1 MENESEETR
10 PDTTHK
16 RLRGII
22 RFVFLFLPVV
32 SLVWVALTI
41 VVWISFGPTTSAD
54 DEGMQAYHAFR
65 QDVLKPL
72 EEKYDFEGLVFLLL
86 HDDGVFELG
95 LNIAE
100 SPAARISSPADRM
113 IEVMREI
120 HALKTRSPAV
130 DKMALDMKIS
140 CVPPQQSIPW
150 GGETAF
156 LNIRTVMPGESGY
169 TGKPA
174 RSTDVRIWNETGE
187 KFFPQDKLF
196 GSDGAS
202 DEIETCIRSLLK
214 EPGPEKTPPEQPT
227 LF

>member
-22 RFVFLFLPVV
+22 RFVFLFLLVV
-32 SLVWVALTI
+32 LLVWIVLTI
-41 VVWISFGPTTSAD
+41 AVWISFGPTTSAD
-54 DEGMQAYHAFR
+54 DEGMQAYHTFR

-72 EEKYDFEGLVFLLL
+72 EEKYEFESLVMLLL

-95 LNIAE
+95 LDIAE
-100 SPAARISSPADRM
+100 QDRM
-113 IEVMREI
+113 IELMREI
-120 HALKTRSPAV
+120 HTLKTRSPAI
-130 DKMALDMKIS
+130 DKMAVDVRIS
-140 CVPPQQSIPW
+140 CVPPQQSMHLPNAI
-150 GGETAF
+150 
-156 LNIRTVMPGESGY
+156 LDIRTVMPGESGY
-169 TGKPA
+169 TGDPA

-187 KFFPQDKLF
+187 KSFPQDKLF

-214 EPGPEKTPPEQPT
+214 EPGPEKTPPEQPA

>member
-1 MENESEETR
+1 MR
-10 PDTTHK
+10 K
-16 RLRGII
+16 RLRRIL
-22 RFVFLFLPVV
+22 RFVFLFLLVV
-32 SLVWVALTI
+32 SLVWVVLTI
-41 VVWISFGPTTSAD
+41 AVWISFGPTTSAD
-54 DEGMQAYHAFR
+54 DEGMQANHAFR

-113 IEVMREI
+113 IELMREI
-120 HALKTRSPAV
+120 HTLKTRSPAI
-130 DKMALDMKIS
+130 DKMAVDVTVS
-140 CVPPQQSIPW
+140 CVSPR
-150 GGETAF
+150 ETMHH
-156 LNIRTVMPGESGY
+156 LPTPILRIRTVMPGESGY

-196 GSDGAS
+196 APGSPS
-202 DEIETCIRSLLK
+202 DEIEAFIQSILK
-214 EPGPEKTPPEQPT
+214 DNHEGAAI
-227 LF
+227 

>member
-1 MENESEETR
+1 MENENKSEETR
-10 PDTTHK
+10 SDMRHK
-16 RLRGII
+16 RLRGIF
-22 RFVFLFLPVV
+22 RFVFLFLLVV
-32 SLVWVALTI
+32 LLVWGALTI
-41 VVWISFGPTTSAD
+41 AVWISFGPTTSAD

-100 SPAARISSPADRM
+100 SPAAGMSSPADRM

-130 DKMALDMKIS
+130 DKMTVDVTVS
-140 CVPPQQSIPW
+140 CVSPR
-150 GGETAF
+150 ETMHH
-156 LNIRTVMPGESGY
+156 LPTPILRIRTVMPGESGY
-169 TGKPA
+169 AGNPA

-196 GSDGAS
+196 APDGAS
-202 DEIETCIRSLLK
+202 DEIGAFIQSILK
-214 EPGPEKTPPEQPT
+214 NVREGAAK
-227 LF
+227 

>member
-22 RFVFLFLPVV
+22 RFVFLFLLVV

-54 DEGMQAYHAFR
+54 DEGMLAYHTFR

-72 EEKYDFEGLVFLLL
+72 EEKYEFESLVMHLL
-86 HDDGVFELG
+86 HDDGVVELC
-95 LNIAE
+95 LDIAE
-100 SPAARISSPADRM
+100 QDRM
-113 IEVMREI
+113 IELMREI
-120 HALKTRSPAV
+120 HALKTRSPAI
-130 DKMALDMKIS
+130 DKMAVDVRIS
-140 CVPPQQSIPW
+140 CVPPQQSMHLPNAI
-150 GGETAF
+150 
-156 LNIRTVMPGESGY
+156 LDIRTVMPGESGY
-169 TGKPA
+169 TGDPA

>member
-1 MENESEETR
+1 MSECGTKMENESEETR

-22 RFVFLFLPVV
+22 RFVFLFLLVV

-41 VVWISFGPTTSAD
+41 VVWISFGPTTSAA
-54 DEGMQAYHAFR
+54 DEGMQAYHTFR

-72 EEKYDFEGLVFLLL
+72 EEKYEFESLVMLLL

-95 LNIAE
+95 LDIAE
-100 SPAARISSPADRM
+100 QDRM
-113 IEVMREI
+113 IELMREI
-120 HALKTRSPAV
+120 HALKTRSPAI
-130 DKMALDMKIS
+130 DKMAVDVRIS
-140 CVPPQQSIPW
+140 CVPPQQSMHLPNAI
-150 GGETAF
+150 
-156 LNIRTVMPGESGY
+156 LDIRTVMPGESGY
-169 TGKPA
+169 TGDPA

>member
-1 MENESEETR
+1 MENENKTEETR
-10 PDTTHK
+10 LDTVRK
-16 RLRGII
+16 RLCGII
-22 RFVFLFLPVV
+22 RFVFLFLLVV
-32 SLVWVALTI
+32 LLVWVVLTI

-54 DEGMQAYHAFR
+54 DEGMQANHAFR

-100 SPAARISSPADRM
+100 QDRM
-113 IEVMREI
+113 IELMREI

-140 CVPPQQSIPW
+140 CVPPRQSIPW

-169 TGKPA
+169 TGKPS

-187 KFFPQDKLF
+187 KFFPQEKLF
-196 GSDGAS
+196 APGSPA
-202 DEIETCIRSLLK
+202 DEIEAFIQSILK
-214 EPGPEKTPPEQPT
+214 NIHGGAAI
-227 LF
+227 